1 MGPVRSSPGLLSLTP
16 QSTLPSGA
24 GAAGYPPSHPPT
36 LPFPHQHPTATLFSQ
51 LGLQCSMLGKNIGAT
66 SILGYCKCN
75 PDFRGCS
82 LTLEIG
88 EGAHLIP
95 RLAEVSLQDIGS
107 FVVSQ
112 QVGLGGGAM
121 RQGRRG
127 FLLFAPWPLVFML
140 YSSSPLSPSSRMASD
155 SPQEFFLAI
164 CSYYHHVGCR
174 GYNKR
179 DVEFGE
185 TILES
190 SGLLGT
196 HLMLSAPRSIGE
208 EISKPLIKLSP

>member
-16 QSTLPSGA
+16 ESTLPSGA

-66 SILGYCKCN
+66 SILGYYKCN

-107 FVVSQ
+107 FDVSQ
-112 QVGLGGGAM
+112 QVGLWGGAM
-121 RQGRRG
+121 RARTTRFPSFCSLASCIYA
-127 FLLFAPWPLVFML
+127 FLLFPSL
-140 YSSSPLSPSSRMASD
+140 PSSRMASD
-155 SPQEFFLAI
+155 APQEFFLAI

-179 DVEFGE
+179 DVEFRE